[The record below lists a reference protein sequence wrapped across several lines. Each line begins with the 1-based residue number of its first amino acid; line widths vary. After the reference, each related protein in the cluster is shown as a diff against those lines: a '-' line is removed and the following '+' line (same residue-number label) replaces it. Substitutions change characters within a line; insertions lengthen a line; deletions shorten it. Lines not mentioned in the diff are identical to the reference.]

1 MNFVGA
7 LAFLLVATTLAGHF
21 ARRFGLP
28 AVVAEILIG
37 VLVGP
42 AVLGFI
48 HTNQLISTFSDIG
61 VIVLMFLGGLESDL
75 DLLKRYLRPAIIVAV
90 SGVIAPVALI
100 GVVSHFFG
108 FSWFEAIF
116 IGVIFSATSVSISV
130 EVLKEYGALGT
141 REGATILGAAVADDI
156 IGVILLSIMIA
167 LMGTSDPSGAT
178 STPLWLT
185 LIEQCAFFVAC
196 YALIR
201 WLAPVLLMLS
211 DKILMTASPIIMSL
225 VICFAM
231 AWLADFVSLSGAVG
245 AFFAGVAVAQT
256 DWKKAAAASI
266 EPIGYAVFIP
276 VFFVS
281 VGLDVTFSGLR
292 ASLPFVV
299 VMTVLGVLTKLLGCG
314 IGGRIS
320 GFTGRSNYIIGAGMI
335 SRGEMA
341 LITAQIGFSAHL
353 LASAYYSDI
362 ILVIILVTLIAP
374 FMLKHALGG
383 GKQTALAGS
392 IND

>member
-1 MNFVGA
+1 MDFVGA
-7 LAFLLVATTLAGHF
+7 LAFLLVTTTLAGHF

-42 AVLGFI
+42 AVFGLI
-48 HTNQLISTFSDIG
+48 HTNQLISTFADIG

-75 DLLKRYLRPAIIVAV
+75 ALLKRYLRPAIIVAV
-90 SGVIAPVALI
+90 SGVIAPVLLI
-100 GVVSHFFG
+100 GVASHFFG
-108 FSWFEAIF
+108 FNWFEAIF

-167 LMGTSDPSGAT
+167 LMGSADAAGSAA
-178 STPLWLT
+178 PLWLT
-185 LIEQCAFFVAC
+185 LLEQCGFFVAC
-196 YALIR
+196 YALVR
-201 WLAPVLLMLS
+201 WLAPVLMTLS
-211 DKILMTASPIIMSL
+211 DKVLMTASPIIMSL

-256 DWKKAAAASI
+256 DWKQQAAASI

-281 VGLDVTFSGLR
+281 VGLDVTFSGLKE
-292 ASLPFVV
+292 SLPFVII
-299 VMTVLGVLTKLLGCG
+299 MTVLGVLTKLIGCG
-314 IGGRIS
+314 FGARIS
-320 GFTGRSNYIIGAGMI
+320 GFTGRSTYIIGAGMI

-374 FMLKHALGG
+374 FMLKHALSGG
-383 GKQTALAGS
+383 DALMVEPESGR
-392 IND
+392 

>member
-1 MNFVGA
+1 MAFVGG

-21 ARRFGLP
+21 ARRLGLP
-28 AVVAEILIG
+28 AVVAEILVG
-37 VLVGP
+37 VVAGP
-42 AVLGFI
+42 AVLGLM
-48 HTNQLISTFSDIG
+48 HSNTLITTFSDIG
-61 VIVLMFLGGLESDL
+61 VILLMFLGGLESDL
-75 DLLKRYLRPAIIVAV
+75 ALLKRYLRPAIIVAV
-90 SGVIAPVALI
+90 AGVIAPVLLI
-100 GVVSHFFG
+100 GLASHLFG

-167 LMGTSDPSGAT
+167 LMGNAGDAT
-178 STPLWLT
+178 TAAPLWVT
-185 LIEQCAFFVAC
+185 LLMQVAFFVGC
-196 YALIR
+196 YALIF
-201 WLAPVLLMLS
+201 WVAPVLVQLS
-211 DKILMTASPIIMSL
+211 GRILMTASPIIMAL
-225 VICFAM
+225 VICFTM
-231 AWLADFVSLSGAVG
+231 AWLADQVSLSGAVG

-256 DWKKAAAASI
+256 NLKKQAATSI

-292 ASLPFVV
+292 DSLVFVV
-299 VMTVLGVLTKLLGCG
+299 VMTLLGVLTKLIGCG
-314 IGGRIS
+314 LGARIS
-320 GFTGRSNYIIGAGMI
+320 GFRDRSNYVIGAGMI

-353 LASAYYSDI
+353 LRSAYYSDI

-374 FMLKHALGG
+374 FMLKHALRGG
-383 GKQTALAGS
+383 VPEEG
-392 IND
+392 